1 MSDEL
6 LTPDQMAKADRL
18 AIEGGPFD
26 GYGLMLNAGRAVAAV
41 VLAHFPQARHAHIL
55 CGPGN
60 NGGDGL
66 VAARFLREAGMAVS
80 AYLAPAPREGGEVAR
95 ALADF
100 PETVRPL
107 EAFCAT
113 AEDVVVDA
121 LFGAGLARPLD
132 GVFATL
138 VDKAR
143 LSGAPVVA
151 VDLPSGVSGQ
161 SGAVLGAAMAALR
174 TVTFFRR
181 KPGHL
186 LFPGRGLCGTVE
198 VADIGIPRRV
208 LAEIGVD
215 LFENTPRRW
224 RAALPAPDPLGHKY
238 SRGHAGIFSGGPS
251 ATGAARLAA
260 MAAARS
266 GAGAVTLLSPASALL
281 VNAAH
286 LTAIMLQRADDPDH
300 VAAFAGER
308 KLSALAIGPGYG
320 VGEKCR
326 AFVAMA
332 AGLRRERGLGLVLD
346 ADALTSFEGEPEA
359 LFACLNLGG
368 VEEAGSVVLTPH
380 EGEFARLFPGLGA
393 HVGLSKVERARRAA
407 ARAGAT
413 VVLKGSDSVI
423 AAPDGRAVINIHAS
437 PYLATAG
444 SGDVLTGL
452 ITGLLAQG
460 MPGFEAAA
468 AAVWLHGDAGLR
480 LGAGLVAEDLPAAI
494 PAVLAGLSAADESFR
509 EGPR

>member
-6 LTPDQMAKADRL
+6 LTPGQMAEADRL
-18 AIEGGPFD
+18 AIEGGPLD
-26 GYGLMLNAGRAVAAV
+26 GYGLMLNAGRAVAAA
-41 VLAHFPQARHAHIL
+41 VLARFPQARHAHIL

-66 VAARFLREAGMAVS
+66 VAARFLRAAGMAVS
-80 AYLAPAPREGGEVAR
+80 AYLGPPPREGGDAAR

-100 PETVRPL
+100 CDTVRPL

-113 AEDVVVDA
+113 SDDVVVDA

-132 GVFATL
+132 GILAAL
-138 VDKAR
+138 VDR
-143 LSGAPVVA
+143 VRQSEAPVVA

-161 SGAVLGAAMAALR
+161 SGAVLGAAVAAR
-174 TVTFFRR
+174 HTVTFFRR

-198 VADIGIPRRV
+198 LVDIGIPRRV

-215 LFENTPRRW
+215 LFENTPCLW
-224 RAALPAPDPLGHKY
+224 LDVLPVPDPQRHKY
-238 SRGHAGIFSGGPS
+238 RRGHAGVFSGGPS

-266 GAGAVTLLSPASALL
+266 GAGAVTLLSPASALQ

-286 LTAIMLQRADDPDH
+286 LTSIMLRRADDPDD
-300 VAAFAGER
+300 VAAFIAAR
-308 KLSALAIGPGYG
+308 KLSALAIGPAFG

-326 AFVAMA
+326 VFVAMA
-332 AGLRRERGLGLVLD
+332 AGLRRESGLGLVLD
-346 ADALTSFEGEPEA
+346 ADALTSFEDEPET
-359 LFACLNLGG
+359 LFAGLHTDGG
-368 VEEAGSVVLTPH
+368 GQAGPVVLTPH
-380 EGEFARLFPGLGA
+380 EGEFARLFPDLGA
-393 HVGLSKVERARRAA
+393 DGGLSKVERARRAA

-413 VVLKGSDSVI
+413 VVLKGADSVI
-423 AAPDGRAVINIHAS
+423 AARGGRAAISVHAS

-452 ITGLLAQG
+452 IAGLLAQG
-460 MPGFEAAA
+460 VPGFEAAA

-480 LGAGLVAEDLPAAI
+480 LGAGLVAEDLPGTI
-494 PAVLAGLSAADESFR
+494 PAVLAGLSAADDSVS
-509 EGPR
+509 

>member
-1 MSDEL
+1 
-6 LTPDQMAKADRL
+6 
-18 AIEGGPFD
+18 
-26 GYGLMLNAGRAVAAV
+26 AA
-41 VLAHFPQARHAHIL
+41 
-55 CGPGN
+55 
-60 NGGDGL
+60 
-66 VAARFLREAGMAVS
+66 
-80 AYLAPAPREGGEVAR
+80 
-95 ALADF
+95 
-100 PETVRPL
+100 
-107 EAFCAT
+107 
-113 AEDVVVDA
+113 
-121 LFGAGLARPLD
+121 
-132 GVFATL
+132 L

-161 SGAVLGAAMAALR
+161 SGAVLGAAMAAR
-174 TVTFFRR
+174 HTVTFFRR

-186 LFPGRGLCGTVE
+186 LFPGRGLCGRVE

-208 LAEIGVD
+208 LAEIGLD
-215 LFENTPRRW
+215 LFENAPRLW
-224 RAALPAPDPLGHKY
+224 REALPVADPLSHKY
-238 SRGHAGIFSGGPS
+238 SRGHAGVLSGGPA

-260 MAAARS
+260 MAAARA
-266 GAGAVTLLSPASALL
+266 GAGAVTLLSPASALQ

-308 KLSALAIGPGYG
+308 KLSALAIGPGFG

-346 ADALTSFEGEPEA
+346 ADALTSFEDAPDT
-359 LFACLNLGG
+359 LFACLRGDG
-368 VEEAGSVVLTPH
+368 AGKAGSVVLTPH
-380 EGEFARLFPGLGA
+380 EGEFTRLFPDLGMDSGA
-393 HVGLSKVERARRAA
+393 SKVERTRRAA

-413 VVLKGSDSVI
+413 VVLKGADSVI
-423 AAPDGRAVINIHAS
+423 AAPDGLAAINAHAS
-437 PYLATAG
+437 RYLATAG

-494 PAVLAGLSAADESFR
+494 PAVLAGLSAADDALR
-509 EGPR
+509 